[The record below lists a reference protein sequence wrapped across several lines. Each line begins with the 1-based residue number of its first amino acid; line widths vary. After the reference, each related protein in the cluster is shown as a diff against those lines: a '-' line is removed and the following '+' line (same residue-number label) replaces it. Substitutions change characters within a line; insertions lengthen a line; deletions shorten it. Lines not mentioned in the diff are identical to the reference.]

1 MRSATCSVSATT
13 SYRSSSKRCEPGR
26 VRMPGIMA
34 SEPADL
40 RKANAAAPKAK
51 AQWADLTPIA
61 RRDFISWIDSAKQAE
76 TRRRRIERASDMVAS
91 GKRRACCFDVVPL
104 DLQAMPKAK
113 AAWSGLD
120 SDARRDLIDWIQST
134 KQRDARKDRIE
145 EACASLAT
153 RGKPPKTA

>member
-1 MRSATCSVSATT
+1 
-13 SYRSSSKRCEPGR
+13 
-26 VRMPGIMA
+26 MPGIMA

-40 RKANAAAPKAK
+40 RKALAAAPKAK

-76 TRRRRIERASDMVAS
+76 TRRRRIERACDMVAA
-91 GKRRACCFDVVPL
+91 GKRRACCFAVVPL
-104 DLQAMPKAK
+104 DLHTALKAMPKAK